1 MSKDYLSSV
10 IALIT
15 NNVTGLHP
23 NNYQVMP
30 RKDINLKMP
39 VS

>member
-1 MSKDYLSSV
+1 MSKDYLRSV
-10 IALIT
+10 ITSLI
-15 NNVTGLHP
+15 NKVTGLHP
-23 NNYQVMP
+23 NNYQVMS